1 MEVESSGSGEPTDT
15 DAEPPER
22 LDLDLLVV
30 GKKMG
35 LSFDEMNMFRVRD
48 LIKFVRIYTGNNEET
63 ETVRQATQA
72 DMDCF

>member
-1 MEVESSGSGEPTDT
+1 MEAESNGSGEPTDT
-15 DAEPPER
+15 EAEPPER

-48 LIKFVRIYTGNNEET
+48 LIKFVRIYTGNDEET
-63 ETVRQATQA
+63 EVRQANQA
-72 DMDCF
+72 DFDRW

>member
-1 MEVESSGSGEPTDT
+1 MEAESSGSGEPTDT

-48 LIKFVRIYTGNNEET
+48 LIKFVRIYTGNDEET
-63 ETVRQATQA
+63 EVRQANQA
-72 DMDCF
+72 DFDRW

>member
-1 MEVESSGSGEPTDT
+1 VEAESNGSGEATDT

-48 LIKFVRIYTGNNEET
+48 LIKFVRIYTGNDEET
-63 ETVRQATQA
+63 EVRQANQA
-72 DMDCF
+72 DFDRW

>member
-15 DAEPPER
+15 DAEPPDR
-22 LDLDLLVV
+22 LDLELLVV

-48 LIKFVRIYTGNNEET
+48 LIKFVRIYTGNDEET
-63 ETVRQATQA
+63 EVRQANQA
-72 DMDCF
+72 DFDRW

>member
-1 MEVESSGSGEPTDT
+1 VEVESSGSGEPTDT
-15 DAEPPER
+15 EAEPPER

-48 LIKFVRIYTGNNEET
+48 LIKFVRIYTGNDEET
-63 ETVRQATQA
+63 EVRQAKQA
-72 DMDCF
+72 DFDSF

>member
-1 MEVESSGSGEPTDT
+1 MEVESNGSGEPTDT
-15 DAEPPER
+15 EAEPPER

-48 LIKFVRIYTGNNEET
+48 LIKFVRIYTGNDEET
-63 ETVRQATQA
+63 EVRQANQA
-72 DMDCF
+72 DFDRW

>member
-15 DAEPPER
+15 EAEPPER

-48 LIKFVRIYTGNNEET
+48 LIKFVRIYTGNDEET
-63 ETVRQATQA
+63 EVRQAKQA
-72 DMDCF
+72 DFDSF

>member
-1 MEVESSGSGEPTDT
+1 VEVESNGSGEPTDT
-15 DAEPPER
+15 EAEPPER

-48 LIKFVRIYTGNNEET
+48 LIKFVRIYTGNDEET
-63 ETVRQATQA
+63 EVRQANQA
-72 DMDCF
+72 DFDRW

>member
-1 MEVESSGSGEPTDT
+1 MEAESNGSGEATDT

-48 LIKFVRIYTGNNEET
+48 LIKFVRIYTGNDEET
-63 ETVRQATQA
+63 EVRQANQA
-72 DMDCF
+72 DFDRW

>member
-1 MEVESSGSGEPTDT
+1 MEAESNGSGEATDT

-22 LDLDLLVV
+22 LDLDLLVI

-48 LIKFVRIYTGNNEET
+48 LIKFVRIYTGNDEET
-63 ETVRQATQA
+63 EVRQATQA
-72 DMDCF
+72 DFDRW

>member
-15 DAEPPER
+15 EAEPPER

-48 LIKFVRIYTGNNEET
+48 LIKFVRIYTGNDEET
-63 ETVRQATQA
+63 EVRQANQA
-72 DMDCF
+72 DFDRW

>member
-15 DAEPPER
+15 EAEPPDR
-22 LDLDLLVV
+22 LDLELLVV

-48 LIKFVRIYTGNNEET
+48 LIKFVRIYTGNDEET
-63 ETVRQATQA
+63 EVRQANQA
-72 DMDCF
+72 DFDRW

>member
-15 DAEPPER
+15 EAEPPER

-72 DMDCF
+72 DFDRW

>member
-1 MEVESSGSGEPTDT
+1 VEVESSGSGEPTDT
-15 DAEPPER
+15 EAEPPER

-48 LIKFVRIYTGNNEET
+48 LIKFVRIYTGNDEET
-63 ETVRQATQA
+63 EVRQANQA
-72 DMDCF
+72 DFDRW

>member
-1 MEVESSGSGEPTDT
+1 MEVESNGSGEPTDT
-15 DAEPPER
+15 EAEPPDR

-48 LIKFVRIYTGNNEET
+48 LIKFVRIYTGNDEET
-63 ETVRQATQA
+63 EVRQANQA
-72 DMDCF
+72 DFDRW